1 MKPKPPLILKEK
13 DLLKGIE
20 SRSIPYAQ
28 NLQDDLISV
37 LKWLINYE
45 EELKIHFSQTIY
57 DTHRSLAGWWAY
69 WLGIPVIGTDN
80 QATDRF
86 VKIYYNKNFF
96 LCFKDDSFS
105 FEYNLF
111 DIFFGDA
118 ETGTLEEKLKRA
130 KYLRYATN

>member
-86 VKIYYNKNFF
+86 V
-96 LCFKDDSFS
+96 
-105 FEYNLF
+105 
-111 DIFFGDA
+111 IFFFSI
-118 ETGTLEEKLKRA
+118 
-130 KYLRYATN
+130 NIHF